1 MVMVLVRVLRVLMA
15 RGVVA
20 SPEVQEWM
28 QELDGFD
35 IPTWSPTVDGT
46 CAGDPAAAA
55 QASLR
60 GWWTC
65 GRTTRDTDITEC
77 PKQYDW
83 GVSFDDGPSK
93 WSECPHYPSLK
104 PPC

>member
-1 MVMVLVRVLRVLMA
+1 MVMVFVRVPRVLMA

-35 IPTWSPTVDGT
+35 IPTWSPTADGT